1 MTVSRGVAQG
11 GNTCEGHERGTGER
25 QLSCITNAQR
35 EDVAFDQSRHFA
47 VSVVVVVACVT
58 AVCCCSCCGHSDLF

>member
-1 MTVSRGVAQG
+1 MTVSRGVAKG
-11 GNTCEGHERGTGER
+11 GGEYLRGTGER

-47 VSVVVVVACVT
+47 VSVVVVACVA